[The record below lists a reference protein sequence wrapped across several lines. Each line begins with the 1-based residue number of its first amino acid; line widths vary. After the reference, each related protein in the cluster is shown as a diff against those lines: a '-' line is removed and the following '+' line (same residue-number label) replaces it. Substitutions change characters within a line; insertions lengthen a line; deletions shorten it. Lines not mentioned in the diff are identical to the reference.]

1 MLQLSS
7 HHYPV
12 LFTIFNY
19 KTEHVEGA
27 VGQENLPAHGDL
39 YTHFQV
45 AADED
50 KAGIILSL
58 RDIFL
63 LFINFNILVK
73 IDMNCVTV
81 TEDINA
87 QSPIHGVTVAAQ
99 TEQVIEEHDNEGA
112 DAQYVDLGDS
122 EGSGVEKN
130 GVTLDDFELP
140 DNLSQLVMF
149 GEPIQDDATPMHPGR
164 TRHPGKHARSP
175 FIPLYSSGGSSSV
188 GPKIFY
194 LKHPFTTVIG
204 EDVDPEV
211 LDNFNKWLYHCS
223 DKGSKRYECI
233 I

>member
-1 MLQLSS
+1 MNNQHFQFNIGEQVQASTSKTGIYKIPTKYLQFVSVYIQHIYTYPQIIYNFDTHMLQLSS

-73 IDMNCVTV
+73 
-81 TEDINA
+81 
-87 QSPIHGVTVAAQ
+87 
-99 TEQVIEEHDNEGA
+99 
-112 DAQYVDLGDS
+112 
-122 EGSGVEKN
+122 
-130 GVTLDDFELP
+130 
-140 DNLSQLVMF
+140 
-149 GEPIQDDATPMHPGR
+149 
-164 TRHPGKHARSP
+164 
-175 FIPLYSSGGSSSV
+175 
-188 GPKIFY
+188 
-194 LKHPFTTVIG
+194 
-204 EDVDPEV
+204 
-211 LDNFNKWLYHCS
+211 
-223 DKGSKRYECI
+223 
-233 I
+233 